1 MRMHQAD
8 EDYSVQWRVGMLQEE
23 GGGGG
28 GVQMKCEN
36 TGSCLKHPLE
46 GGAAEQMGVKELRDE
61 HRNIIINIILVF
73 LLNTSYT

>member
-1 MRMHQAD
+1 M
-8 EDYSVQWRVGMLQEE
+8 V
-23 GGGGG
+23 G

-61 HRNIIINIILVF
+61 LFDSNIGT
-73 LLNTSYT
+73 LLLI

>member
-1 MRMHQAD
+1 M
-8 EDYSVQWRVGMLQEE
+8 V
-23 GGGGG
+23 GGGG
-28 GVQMKCEN
+28 QMKCEN

>member
-1 MRMHQAD
+1 M
-8 EDYSVQWRVGMLQEE
+8 E
-23 GGGGG
+23 GGHVARGRWRWW

-61 HRNIIINIILVF
+61 LFDSNIGT
-73 LLNTSYT
+73 LLLI

>member
-1 MRMHQAD
+1 M
-8 EDYSVQWRVGMLQEE
+8 E
-23 GGGGG
+23 GGHVAGGRWRWW

-61 HRNIIINIILVF
+61 HRNIIINIIWPSSF
-73 LLNTSYT
+73 

>member
-1 MRMHQAD
+1 
-8 EDYSVQWRVGMLQEE
+8 MLQEE

-28 GVQMKCEN
+28 GGQMKCEN

-61 HRNIIINIILVF
+61 LFDSNIGT
-73 LLNTSYT
+73 LLLI